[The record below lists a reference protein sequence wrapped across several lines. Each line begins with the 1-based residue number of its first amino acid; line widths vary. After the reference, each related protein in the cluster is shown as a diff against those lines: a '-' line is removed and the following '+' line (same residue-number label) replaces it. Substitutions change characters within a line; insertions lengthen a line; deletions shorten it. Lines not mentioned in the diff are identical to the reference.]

1 MLGSVVW
8 QKLVQGQS
16 GGLRSEEI
24 LRQRVQRGIGHGL
37 YRQPGR
43 AS

>member
-1 MLGSVVW
+1 MLSYVVW
-8 QKLVQGQS
+8 QLVQGES